1 MARSGLTLRRASHVG
16 AVRVRSGVIQLVALK
31 LLQARSAKRK
41 RPRKKDEAVFSGL
54 PLQAERKGKHNGSL

>member
-1 MARSGLTLRRASHVG
+1 VG
-16 AVRVRSGVIQLVALK
+16 AVRVRSGVIRLVALK